1 MLFPKVQMWIVEL
14 GYSFLVYGEK
24 FERAKING
32 ERLLNITQEKLNELG
47 IIRPDHKDII
57 LKAVASICK
66 ENKVAEQVM
75 QGKDQKDKKM
85 PTRFRKQCEDLEH
98 AIDRVIVMLSERRRA
113 RSLHGINEQ
122 PPGNILTATLELINM
137 VKMILNILER
147 PPFDCMSEFSSM
159 KNHLI
164 KHITL
169 LKHFSEQSDLSH
181 EMESDIIDV
190 CKSMTK
196 ICHYIIALPPD
207 VTGSE
212 TEVQEFVTTEEKL
225 PRVQVPVTI
234 ETEVMS
240 FPAEH
245 GPELM
250 PTTQYSS
257 MAITTTSSS
266 SELTFTFQDI
276 SLQSERV
283 PYRCE
288 YFSLERLNT
297 SSNKRTVILQHD
309 EGSKSETE
317 VSDTKGSEI
326 SAISLEFR
334 SLQDLTIIESDTP
347 PLDSGSERCLIDSDS
362 DRGIGSDSGLEQH
375 SKDLD
380 MIIWGA
386 DSDTEKCLRDSDS
399 AKHLLEGEK
408 HQMASGSVE
417 QLIELKQYV
426 VRVEQYQGDSDSLKY
441 YVGSGSEKCLE
452 DSDSD
457 RYLMDSD
464 NERLEMESD
473 SDKFAMA
480 SASVKHLTKAEKRQM
495 ASESIKRLIESENR
509 FMETN
514 NVWIISSSERYVVD
528 SDTERG
534 GIASASA
541 SSIHLLAEE
550 KHQEETR
557 SKRYMMASDSV
568 LCRMDSGTERYGLT
582 STTMKCLLDA
592 ESLQL
597 STDTEGLW
605 IDSSSERNTADIE
618 SQSQKIASDFVKE
631 VIKDENLQKISDLE
645 EFSKDLRYES
655 ESCCMDSERQHLV
668 SDQSS
673 SNRHQ
678 LRSVRQKDSSG
689 RFQHDIQK
697 HPDKAESHEIDS
709 NSKKLR
715 KDSENKEY
723 QDESE
728 SGRYL
733 LEMQKEPCLQQFES
747 ERLQMKKRRERHST
761 DSDSEK
767 EYSFAICSERQHLD
781 SENEAQR
788 LGARRKDNRPQGFW
802 RPIFLP
808 SSLGRGKKTE
818 EHSVQQTDNRV
829 SRSQPVRYLSDDK
842 FVRFK
847 EMSPTVSDNQKSQQ
861 MLKEM
866 HSHNLSSEPFTLKD
880 NKHHRN
886 ASRKISVYRSHN
898 KDYRYTQSFQS
909 SASSVNTI
917 HLLSTE
923 AYTSDISVPDN
934 QPISISPRSVLR
946 STTQRNNTHICSKCF
961 MEISDYPYHKC
972 ATNSDDDSFS
982 DCPLHLQVPLESKY
996 SLNLNPKSD
1005 RYHKTS
1011 CSSPLS
1017 PSLEPRHHVDIYCP
1031 LHREDS
1037 IYSVDSVS
1045 YLHYESHS
1053 AVQNIMDSTQISPMN
1068 PPDTM
1073 DCHNL
1078 PGPDRII
1085 NASSATGLESE
1096 GKFNLTGEPQ
1106 NEAIPDDETKLV
1118 STGNLKDKAS
1128 TEKKPLPK
1136 SQIDHDDETGTENE
1150 TDDDEDDDDE
1160 TDPENEDNTEDKK
1173 DPKDKS
1179 DPDDSDPK
1187 DSNGEND
1194 ADTNSKSD
1202 PSGDAGRTNESNSS
1216 NDGDPN
1222 NGTDPNSEPD
1232 PNIDNAT
1239 NNDADSKYSTDAEED
1254 TYTSSSDYSFG
1265 LDNIDCDNT
1274 SSSNDGTNPNYN
1286 SGPQSG
1292 TGKDCTSDS
1301 NSDAGPSNDSWPGN
1315 EIFCNIGPLPQNVR
1329 LTHNS
1334 LDFNNTG
1341 FDPNNSLSPP
1351 KDLDSNYNERFSN
1364 ATSHNSAI
1372 YLNID
1377 ADPNY
1382 STRPTS
1388 AAGHNCAATPDY
1400 NSYEDY
1406 VPGFT
1411 HAVGSS
1417 FVVNPNY
1424 ISRTSYVARLSST
1437 ASTSNAT
1444 DTSNTTNYSSAISPG
1459 YTAGTNI
1466 ASYINHIPKFSHF
1479 IGSNFVINPN
1489 YIAINTHNAHSSTN
1503 TSNFNNLLEPK
1514 LEINSSS
1521 SISNTVDG
1529 NSHTFSTNANYSSI
1543 PKNLTSSKL
1552 YGTSNYTIFS
1562 DHKFCSHLKDS
1573 ADSMDS
1579 ASFKHTTRSKDA
1591 LDARESGFC
1600 TEISKVQ
1607 NPIGIKDLAN
1617 LKIHPNPNIPLPNFD
1632 IIVEAEP
1639 PDVVKFA
1646 ISSGAVK
1653 QFFKWKIC
1661 SLGVF
1666 HLRSDKT
1673 TCFPKS
1679 QATCSSSTSR
1689 QLLNDYRG
1697 GVRAE
1702 GEPLRRPMEGATRRP
1717 PEAPVWKSADPP
1729 AWGPV
1734 RPIRGRAVS
1743 PERRHADRPTRGR
1756 TLSPTR
1762 GFSPNP
1768 TGLHSERHARGRGM
1782 GPTRAIAVSPPRGYI
1797 VSRAASPARGQAEKH
1812 SRGRKRART
1821 TTKSRPRGHT
1831 HTVSPAS
1838 RSAPNP
1844 ARGHARGRT
1853 ASPIRARAV
1862 SSERGHAERHARR
1875 QTVSPLRRPAG
1886 YAVGLA
1892 RRPPMQEVVLGAAV
1906 GLTVKSAE
1914 GYDEEA
1920 SRSAKQS
1927 KKSTVDKD
1935 KNENESSILKAF
1947 LSFFMK
1953 SKAQNWLDLSVFR
1966 KVLISFFS
1974 EEDQYVWSRTRFC
1987 AVACTELG
1995 HGICEGWLWK
2005 KRESRGISFF
2015 NWKRYWFILKHSTL
2029 YWFSHLND
2037 TKADGFIYLP
2047 EFRIDLA
2054 PHCRR
2059 NHAFQATHARI
2070 KNFYFAAECSDE
2082 MNYWVGQMLQLAYG
2096 SSFGD
2101 AAANAEYRRIGAM
2114 IYAKCVLALKREFP
2128 VIWCNN
2134 CYEATTIVSVN
2145 PNFQYR
2151 RAQNISDEFIYFRP
2165 IDADIREEA
2174 RRQKQQ
2180 KSTLASRQHNREGIH
2195 QRDLGIISQ
2204 VVMVTTTPLTKELE
2218 SIALIRP
2225 KTSGLLRLEKMPIK
2239 SPGVLESQRLDVTGI
2254 ASPEERGK
2262 GTAILVAGVP
2272 AKEELDDTEIPT
2284 LKFTGFIHLE
2294 ALINKCSPSSEYSRP
2309 GTPRN
2314 LWLES
2319 PENAES
2325 PGSDDLEVARNMYPF
2340 RERSIFRRSWAELLE
2355 APLNSEGLHIL
2366 QTIPTEKDREIGYHH
2381 LQPEGENQA
2390 ITPPK
2395 GHHPHG
2401 LEGPFP
2407 LLPQQSKPQR
2417 QRSHSLPRYSD
2428 VKSRNLN
2435 APELTLN
2442 PEETR
2447 FCFPTDHNL
2456 LIGENAK
2463 ERDSI
2468 KEAWQKAI
2476 LSGSGKHPP
2485 INPSFENSS
2494 AMWGKTGI
2502 SGNNAGLHS
2511 GNVRVSRNNIS
2522 VPRVNVGVPMSNPE
2536 VLRGNGRV
2544 PRGSGTGVP
2553 MGNMETFRNNV
2564 GTSRR
2569 MAFSPLTELLKIG
2582 EHQL

>member
-1 MLFPKVQMWIVEL
+1 MEQSFHRFQREHPTVTSSPREVRKWIEEL

-57 LKAVASICK
+57 LKAIASVCK

-75 QGKDQKDKKM
+75 QGKD
-85 PTRFRKQCEDLEH
+85 
-98 AIDRVIVMLSERRRA
+98 
-113 RSLHGINEQ
+113 
-122 PPGNILTATLELINM
+122 
-137 VKMILNILER
+137 
-147 PPFDCMSEFSSM
+147 
-159 KNHLI
+159 
-164 KHITL
+164 
-169 LKHFSEQSDLSH
+169 QSDLSH

-212 TEVQEFVTTEEKL
+212 TEVQEFVTTEEKP

-240 FPAEH
+240 FPTEH
-245 GPELM
+245 GPALM

-309 EGSKSETE
+309 DESKSETE

-326 SAISLEFR
+326 SAVSLEFK
-334 SLQDLTIIESDTP
+334 SLQDLRIIESDTP

-380 MIIWGA
+380 SIIWGA
-386 DSDTEKCLRDSDS
+386 DSDMEKCLRDSDS

-417 QLIELKQYV
+417 QLIELKQYM
-426 VRVEQYQGDSDSLKY
+426 VRVEQHQGDSDSLKY
-441 YVGSGSEKCLE
+441 CVGSGSEKCLE

-509 FMETN
+509 LMETN

-534 GIASASA
+534 GIASASE
-541 SSIHLLAEE
+541 SSIYLLAEE

-568 LCRMDSGTERYGLT
+568 LCRMDSGTERYGLA

-618 SQSQKIASDFVKE
+618 SQSQKIGSDFVRV
-631 VIKDENLQKISDLE
+631 VIKDENLQISDLE
-645 EFSKDLRYES
+645 EFSKDLRSES
-655 ESCCMDSERQHLV
+655 ESCCMDSEREHLV

-697 HPDKAESHEIDS
+697 HPDKVESHEIDS

-733 LEMQKEPCLQQFES
+733 IEMQKEPCLQQFES

-767 EYSFAICSERQHLD
+767 EYSLAICSERQHLD

-788 LGARRKDNRPQGFW
+788 LGARRKDNRPKGFW

-818 EHSVQQTDNRV
+818 EHSVQKTGNRV

-946 STTQRNNTHICSKCF
+946 STTQRNNTHICPKCF

-972 ATNSDDDSFS
+972 VTNSDDDSFS
-982 DCPLHLQVPLESKY
+982 DCPLHLQVSLESKY

-1005 RYHKTS
+1005 RHHKTS

-1017 PSLEPRHHVDIYCP
+1017 PSLEPRHHVDICCP
-1031 LHREDS
+1031 PHREDS
-1037 IYSVDSVS
+1037 IYSVDSIS

-1053 AVQNIMDSTQISPMN
+1053 AVQNLMDSTQISPMN

-1085 NASSATGLESE
+1085 SASSATGLESE
-1096 GKFNLTGEPQ
+1096 GKFNLTGEPP
-1106 NEAIPDDETKLV
+1106 NEAIPDNETKLV

-1128 TEKKPLPK
+1128 TEKKLLPK
-1136 SQIDHDDETGTENE
+1136 GQIDHDDETGTENE
-1150 TDDDEDDDDE
+1150 TDDDEDDDDDE

-1194 ADTNSKSD
+1194 ADTDSGSD

-1232 PNIDNAT
+1232 PNTDNAT

-1286 SGPQSG
+1286 SEQQSE

-1301 NSDAGPSNDSWPGN
+1301 DSDAGPSNDSWPGH

-1334 LDFNNTG
+1334 LDSNNTG
-1341 FDPNNSLSPP
+1341 FDPNNSPSPP

-1400 NSYEDY
+1400 NSDEDY

-1424 ISRTSYVARLSST
+1424 ISRTNYVTRLSST

-1444 DTSNTTNYSSAISPG
+1444 DTSNTTNYSSAISPS
-1459 YTAGTNI
+1459 YSAGTNI

-1503 TSNFNNLLEPK
+1503 TSNFNNLLEPN

-1529 NSHTFSTNANYSSI
+1529 NSHTFSTSANYSST

-1562 DHKFCSHLKDS
+1562 DHKFCTHLKDP
-1573 ADSMDS
+1573 ADSVDS

-1600 TEISKVQ
+1600 TDISKVQ

-1653 QFFKWKIC
+1653 QFFK
-1661 SLGVF
+1661 
-1666 HLRSDKT
+1666 
-1673 TCFPKS
+1673 
-1679 QATCSSSTSR
+1679 
-1689 QLLNDYRG
+1689 LLNDYGG

-1702 GEPLRRPMEGATRRP
+1702 GEPLRRPMEGTTRRP
-1717 PEAPVWKSADPP
+1717 PEGPVWKSADPP

-1743 PERRHADRPTRGR
+1743 PERRHADRPARGR
-1756 TLSPTR
+1756 TLSPMR

-1768 TGLHSERHARGRGM
+1768 TRLHAERHARGRGM
-1782 GPTRAIAVSPPRGYI
+1782 SPTRAIAVSPPRGYI

-1812 SRGRKRART
+1812 SRGRKRVRAM
-1821 TTKSRPRGHT
+1821 TKSHPRGHT
-1831 HTVSPAS
+1831 HAVSPAS

-1862 SSERGHAERHARR
+1862 SPATGHAERHARR
-1875 QTVSPLRRPAG
+1875 RTVSPLRRHAG

-1892 RRPPMQEVVLGAAV
+1892 RRPPMQEVILGAAV

-1927 KKSTVDKD
+1927 KKSTTDKD
-1935 KNENESSILKAF
+1935 ENENESSILK
-1947 LSFFMK
+1947 
-1953 SKAQNWLDLSVFR
+1953 
-1966 KVLISFFS
+1966 
-1974 EEDQYVWSRTRFC
+1974 
-1987 AVACTELG
+1987 
-1995 HGICEGWLWK
+1995 
-2005 KRESRGISFF
+2005 
-2015 NWKRYWFILKHSTL
+2015 
-2029 YWFSHLND
+2029 D

-2128 VIWCNN
+2128 VIWCTN

-2180 KSTLASRQHNREGIH
+2180 KSTLASRQHNRE
-2195 QRDLGIISQ
+2195 
-2204 VVMVTTTPLTKELE
+2204 
-2218 SIALIRP
+2218 
-2225 KTSGLLRLEKMPIK
+2225 
-2239 SPGVLESQRLDVTGI
+2239 
-2254 ASPEERGK
+2254 
-2262 GTAILVAGVP
+2262 
-2272 AKEELDDTEIPT
+2272 
-2284 LKFTGFIHLE
+2284 
-2294 ALINKCSPSSEYSRP
+2294 EYSRP

-2366 QTIPTEKDREIGYHH
+2366 QTVPTEEDREIGYH

-2407 LLPQQSKPQR
+2407 LLPQQPKPRR

-2442 PEETR
+2442 PEETC
-2447 FCFPTDHNL
+2447 FCFPTDHNP

-2468 KEAWQKAI
+2468 EEAWQKAI
-2476 LSGSGKHPP
+2476 LSGSGEHPP

-2522 VPRVNVGVPMSNPE
+2522 VPRVNVGVPMRNVGVPVDNVGVPLDYPAVPRGNGGVPMGNPE
-2536 VLRGNGRV
+2536 VLRGNGGV
-2544 PRGSGTGVP
+2544 LRGSGTGVS